1 MPWVWRTS
9 GPVRR
14 LTDALENRGYIIA
27 RRRKQASMLYRL
39 AQDRTELSYQGQV
52 QNQTEDEARP
62 DISDRSSA
70 QDRTIF
76 APRPVNSV
84 PQDRTELSAKPLNEP
99 MKNQGRAHATL
110 IPDDFELSEE
120 THNWAIDRLGSNE
133 AVARSVERFINH
145 FRQVEGRT
153 AKSRDWDAKVRNWI
167 DEDAR
172 KTALHK
178 KQISSERPSAITDD
192 HWRAVLKTY
201 VGTKHWTQHATLF
214 GPEPSSPNCR
224 APAHLL
230 LEYGIR
236 REAVAWPAA
245 MQGTQSSAGDAA
257 PSASGGV
264 APVLE
269 VASPSVARLNA
280 SIFRFDA
287 VDAIVAASWLGPK
300 RDLNRPFGI
309 SLRQNVCVM
318 NHLRQFTWRSL
329 THCMEGKGSN
339 IDSVPQS
346 LGDLN
351 APFSDLAGVVSHWV
365 MRTPKASWG
374 GVGFQMAEQARSAVL
389 EQTPG
394 LNTQPFG
401 YTNSSLPERPAR
413 RLRRIGIFRVPEE

>member
-1 MPWVWRTS
+1 MGDPFTS
-9 GPVRR
+9 TIFRWLNCVAADPTLPPAAFKLAYIISQHINRARHDAWPSQATLKDALGLKDERSVRR

-236 REAVAWPAA
+236 REAVA
-245 MQGTQSSAGDAA
+245 
-257 PSASGGV
+257 
-264 APVLE
+264 
-269 VASPSVARLNA
+269 
-280 SIFRFDA
+280 
-287 VDAIVAASWLGPK
+287 
-300 RDLNRPFGI
+300 
-309 SLRQNVCVM
+309 
-318 NHLRQFTWRSL
+318 
-329 THCMEGKGSN
+329 
-339 IDSVPQS
+339 
-346 LGDLN
+346 
-351 APFSDLAGVVSHWV
+351 
-365 MRTPKASWG
+365 
-374 GVGFQMAEQARSAVL
+374 
-389 EQTPG
+389 
-394 LNTQPFG
+394 
-401 YTNSSLPERPAR
+401 
-413 RLRRIGIFRVPEE
+413 